1 VSRLTPQGRQGRG
14 FGRYGAWKGLGY
26 TLGPVLGGVLIAA
39 GGYNLLFATLAVLG
53 VTVAAWALLVLP
65 IVPPLPRTRQTVA
78 DLARRLTSPG
88 FVRPTLALAAA
99 TGALSVG
106 VGFLPVIGAE
116 RGLGPLITGAGVAA
130 GRGRRPVAT
139 PRRTR
144 ARRRSHR

>member
-1 VSRLTPQGRQGRG
+1 RPQLLVSRLTPQGRQGRG

-99 TGALSVG
+99 TGACRSVSGSSLSSVRSE
-106 VGFLPVIGAE
+106 AS
-116 RGLGPLITGAGVAA
+116 
-130 GRGRRPVAT
+130 
-139 PRRTR
+139 
-144 ARRRSHR
+144 AR